1 MSNRTQDK
9 KKDPNS
15 RPFKCPIC
23 DKAFHRLEHQTRHV
37 RTHTGEKPHACTF
50 PGCFKRFSRSDE
62 LTRHSRIHTNPNS
75 RRNKNLQKLQK
86 MSKPTAP
93 TNGTVPTAIAPAR
106 SAAAPGLQQIR
117 EEEQQRQESQ
127 STPDGITTV
136 SNERTSDIHGDV
148 NGQKSLQP
156 GLPQQQSDATGG
168 GLHFHTGDNRGV
180 PVVPS
185 SSLTIPP
192 VSIGGLPSY
201 SASALEIGKPPLY
214 SHYSSSST
222 SSTSSST
229 HKNRNID
236 SKDISPVMRD
246 GVQDHSMSDED
257 TNTCIPPSPSD
268 GKPELSNGGSSIR
281 NNIDILASAASEELK
296 QLNSKSLPSLTDY
309 FNSGKSAPF
318 TIAHASPPTNK
329 GAPPPRGYGTASIV
343 IGSPPSSHNVQDKVN
358 KKNHMNGSTNK
369 LQYLS
374 NVASMSSNLKPQSKS
389 YTMLSNRGKKHW
401 STFASF
407 QKMTPLTS
415 ESMHSHSHH
424 SNNRSL
430 KESDVE
436 YVAQKLKKS
445 RPNSPVG
452 RTFTLPNSPVL
463 GVSSSTTPIISQNNS
478 MTNLASHFTAS
489 ASAANSDINTPRQNH
504 SSGVLNVHH
513 EILNPLPK
521 ETILPPLRS
530 LNLDMPT
537 SLPVQ
542 PKAQSIET
550 DNTCKGSHAVE
561 TNSSRGHRVFK

>member
-1 MSNRTQDK
+1 MSTRTQDK
-9 KKDPNS
+9 KKDPSS
-15 RPFKCPIC
+15 RPFKCPMC
-23 DKAFHRLEHQTRHV
+23 DKAFHRLEHQTRHA

-86 MSKPTAP
+86 MSKPPAP

-106 SAAAPGLQQIR
+106 LAAAPALQQIQ

-127 STPDGITTV
+127 NIRDGIMTML
-136 SNERTSDIHGDV
+136 NERTSGVHGDV
-148 NGQKSLQP
+148 NGQKLLQP
-156 GLPQQQSDATGG
+156 RLSQQQSDIASS
-168 GLHFHTGDNRGV
+168 GLHIHIGDNRGA
-180 PVVPS
+180 PVVPAPA
-185 SSLTIPP
+185 LTTPP

-201 SASALEIGKPPLY
+201 SASAIEVGKPPLY

-229 HKNRNID
+229 HKNRNVD

-246 GVQDHSMSDED
+246 GTQDHSMSDED

-268 GKPELSNGGSSIR
+268 GKPELSTGGLSIR

-309 FNSGKSAPF
+309 FNSGKSTPF

-329 GAPPPRGYGTASIV
+329 GTPPTRGYGTASIV
-343 IGSPPSSHNVQDKVN
+343 IGLPPTLHNVQAKVN
-358 KKNHMNGSTNK
+358 KKSHMNGSTNN

-389 YTMLSNRGKKHW
+389 YTMLSNTGKKHW

-415 ESMHSHSHH
+415 EPTHSHH

-463 GVSSSTTPIISQNNS
+463 GASSSTTPIISQNNS

-521 ETILPPLRS
+521 EETILPPLRS

-542 PKAQSIET
+542 PKAQSIEA
-550 DNTCKGSHAVE
+550 DSTCKGSHAVE

>member
-1 MSNRTQDK
+1 
-9 KKDPNS
+9 
-15 RPFKCPIC
+15 
-23 DKAFHRLEHQTRHV
+23 
-37 RTHTGEKPHACTF
+37 
-50 PGCFKRFSRSDE
+50 
-62 LTRHSRIHTNPNS
+62 
-75 RRNKNLQKLQK
+75 
-86 MSKPTAP
+86 MSKPPAP

-106 SAAAPGLQQIR
+106 LAAAPALQQIQ

-127 STPDGITTV
+127 NIRDSITSV
-136 SNERTSDIHGDV
+136 VNERTSGLHGDV
-148 NGQKSLQP
+148 NGQKLLQS
-156 GLPQQQSDATGG
+156 GILPQLQSDMASG
-168 GLHFHTGDNRGV
+168 GLHIHIGENRGA
-180 PVVPS
+180 PVVPPPA
-185 SSLTIPP
+185 LTTPP

-201 SASALEIGKPPLY
+201 SASAFEVGKPPLY

-229 HKNRNID
+229 HKNRNVD

-246 GVQDHSMSDED
+246 STQDHSMSDED
-257 TNTCIPPSPSD
+257 TNTCIPPSPIN
-268 GKPELSNGGSSIR
+268 GKPELSSGGLSIR

-318 TIAHASPPTNK
+318 TIAHASPPANK
-329 GAPPPRGYGTASIV
+329 GAPPARGYGTASIV
-343 IGSPPSSHNVQDKVN
+343 IGLPPSLHNIQARVN
-358 KKNHMNGSTNK
+358 KKSHMNGSTNN

-389 YTMLSNRGKKHW
+389 YTMLSNTGKKHW

-415 ESMHSHSHH
+415 EPTHSHH

-463 GVSSSTTPIISQNNS
+463 GASSSTTPIISQNNS

-489 ASAANSDINTPRQNH
+489 ASAVNSDINTPRQNH

-513 EILNPLPK
+513 EVLNPLPK
-521 ETILPPLRS
+521 EETILPPLRS

-542 PKAQSIET
+542 PKAQSIEA
-550 DNTCKGSHAVE
+550 DSTCKGSHAVE